1 MTTEIN
7 AAAGTILE
15 SKRVMSPAAKAAL
28 DASRAR
34 YDLAQALLTV
44 MEQAVVTEEIT
55 EDYLDHW
62 LARAAGHQ
70 ESERNR
76 KAEEAAYRKL
86 HNQRGVGL
94 ALHREKTNAALNLME
109 MLKAAGLSEADILS
123 GKVTPAE
130 IAKVL
135 SVGSVESVNTT
146 EELDPEY
153 DEEGNA
159 IEENSSVQS
168 ED

>member
-7 AAAGTILE
+7 AAGIIPE

-135 SVGSVESVNTT
+135 SGGAAPMNTL

-159 IEENSSVQS
+159 IEEDSSVQS
-168 ED
+168 EN